1 MTFTFNFSSKEEYL
15 EQRAEWKAEY
25 KALSKEIRE
34 LKRARKQF
42 KWEYRPKGN
51 DTMKRKTKVGE
62 NPDYNSS
69 ASWMAASRKHAAR
82 NLLEVL
88 REAKEE
94 AGLQRQAR
102 LEAEHEMA

>member
-1 MTFTFNFSSKEEYL
+1 MTYTFNFSSKEEYL
-15 EQRAEWKAEY
+15 AQRVEWKAEY

-42 KWEYRPKGN
+42 KWDYRPKGN
-51 DTMKRKTKVGE
+51 DTMKRKTKAGA
-62 NPDYNSS
+62 NPDYDSS
-69 ASWMAASRKHAAR
+69 ACWQAASRKYAAR
-82 NLLEVL
+82 QMLEVL
-88 REAKEE
+88 KEAKEE

>member
-1 MTFTFNFSSKEEYL
+1 MTYKFNFTTREEYL
-15 EQRAEWKAEY
+15 EQRAEWKIVY
-25 KALSKEIRE
+25 KALSQEIRE
-34 LKRARKQF
+34 LKRGRKQF

-51 DTMKRKTKVGE
+51 DTLPRKTKVGP

-94 AGLQRQAR
+94 AGRQRQLR
-102 LEAEHEMA
+102 LETEHEMA